1 MYIFSGGAYARRMY
15 TMAHLNG
22 IVFLCLFFSTQSFRL
37 VQFNVEWLFM
47 NYYAP
52 AKCPGSGCPWANETE
67 SSTHFDFIA
76 KVVDTLNPD
85 IMNLCEVEGIDE
97 LNLLRSRM
105 PNGAN
110 YTSHLIPGTDTS
122 TGQNVG
128 LLTKPDWTL
137 ETPLFRTEERVEY
150 PIAGSMCGYN
160 GTNGTVGVS
169 KHYLTEFVFYD
180 IPALFIGAHLLA
192 YPEDPTRCAEREA
205 QAQVL
210 QNYIVE
216 YLKTREWVAEIIVL
230 GDFNDFDGS
239 VVDANGNLPTSRV
252 LDILKGIEGDKAGN
266 YLLKSAAEWIPTA
279 ERYTDWWD
287 KDESCISSPDE
298 FSMIDHV
305 LLTPGLFEKI
315 KNVGVYHG
323 YEEFCGKYN
332 SDHYPVFIDFA

>member
-1 MYIFSGGAYARRMY
+1 
-15 TMAHLNG
+15 
-22 IVFLCLFFSTQSFRL
+22 
-37 VQFNVEWLFM
+37 M
-47 NYYAP
+47 NYYAA

-67 SSTHFDFIA
+67 SSTHFDYIA
-76 KVVDTLNPD
+76 KVVDTLGPD
-85 IMNLCEVEGIDE
+85 IMNLCEVEGVDE

-105 PNGAN
+105 INGAN
-110 YTSHLIPGTDTS
+110 YVANLIPGTDTA

-128 LLTKPDWTL
+128 LLTKSNWTPFA
-137 ETPLFRTEERVEY
+137 PLSRTEERVAY
-150 PIAGSMCGYN
+150 PLAGSKCGYT
-160 GTNGTVGVS
+160 GANGTVGVS

-180 IPALFIGAHLLA
+180 RPTLLVGAHLLA

-210 QNYIVE
+210 QNTIVE
-216 YLKTREWVAEIIVL
+216 YLKNRDTEVIVL

-252 LDILKGIEGDKAGN
+252 LDILKGAKGDKAGK
-266 YLLKSAAEWIPTA
+266 YLLKSSAEWILKE

-287 KDESCISSPDE
+287 ENGNCVSGTDE

-315 KNVGVYHG
+315 KSVGVYHG

-332 SDHYPVFIDFA
+332 SDHFPVVVDFV

>member
-1 MYIFSGGAYARRMY
+1 MIYFTIIVCLLGAAQ
-15 TMAHLNG
+15 G
-22 IVFLCLFFSTQSFRL
+22 FRL

-52 AKCPGSGCPWANETE
+52 AKCPGSGCPWNNETE
-67 SSTHFDFIA
+67 SSTHFNYIA

-97 LNLLRSRM
+97 LNLLKSRM
-105 PNGAN
+105 GNAAYTAN
-110 YTSHLIPGTDTS
+110 LIPGTDTS

-128 LLTKPDWTL
+128 LLTKPEWL
-137 ETPLFRTEERVEY
+137 PILPLYRTEERVAY
-150 PIAGSMCGYN
+150 PLAGSSCGYT
-160 GTNGTVGVS
+160 GANGTVGVS
-169 KHYLTEFVFYD
+169 KHYLTEFVLYD
-180 IPALFIGAHLLA
+180 RQVLMVAAHLLA

-210 QNYIVE
+210 QKYIVE
-216 YLKTREWVAEIIVL
+216 YLKTRESAEVIVL
-230 GDFNDFDGS
+230 GDFNDFDGT

-252 LDILKGIEGDKAGN
+252 LDILKGQTGSESGE

-287 KDESCISSPDE
+287 ENGNGVSSPDE

-315 KNVGVYHG
+315 RGVWVYHG
-323 YEEFCGKYN
+323 YTEYAGKYD
-332 SDHYPVFIDFA
+332 SDHYPVVVDFV

>member
-1 MYIFSGGAYARRMY
+1 MIYLTILACLVFSAQGY
-15 TMAHLNG
+15 
-22 IVFLCLFFSTQSFRL
+22 RL

-47 NYYAP
+47 NYYAA

-67 SSTHFDFIA
+67 ASAHFDYIA

-105 PNGAN
+105 TNGAN
-110 YTSHLIPGTDTS
+110 YVANLIPGTDTA

-128 LLTKPDWTL
+128 LLTTLNWAPRKPL
-137 ETPLFRTEERVEY
+137 IRTEERVAY
-150 PIAGSMCGYN
+150 PLPGSLCGYT
-160 GTNGTVGVS
+160 GANGTVGVS

-180 IPALFIGAHLLA
+180 RPTLFVGAHLLA

-210 QNYIVE
+210 QNTIVE
-216 YLKTREWVAEIIVL
+216 YLKNRDTEVIVL
-230 GDFNDFDGS
+230 GDFNDFDGT
-239 VVDANGNLPTSRV
+239 VVDANGNLPISRV
-252 LDILKGIEGDKAGN
+252 LDILKGVKGDKAGK
-266 YLLKSAAEWIPTA
+266 YLLKSSAEWIPTA
-279 ERYTDWWD
+279 ERYSDWWD
-287 KDESCISSPDE
+287 KDSSCISSPDE

-305 LLTPGLFEKI
+305 LLSPGLFEKI
-315 KNVGVYHG
+315 KSVGVYHG

-332 SDHYPVFIDFA
+332 SDHFPVVVDFA

>member
-1 MYIFSGGAYARRMY
+1 MFNIHTGFILKRMY
-15 TMAHLNG
+15 TMIQLNL
-22 IVFLCLFFSTQSFRL
+22 IVCLGLFFSAHGFRL

-47 NYYAP
+47 NYYAA

-67 SSTHFDFIA
+67 ASTHFDYIA
-76 KVVDTLNPD
+76 KVVDALNPD

-105 PNGAN
+105 TNGAN
-110 YTSHLIPGTDTS
+110 YVSNLIPGTDTS

-128 LLTKPDWTL
+128 LLTTL
-137 ETPLFRTEERVEY
+137 NWLPFVSLYRTEERVAY
-150 PIAGSMCGYN
+150 PLAGSNCGYT
-160 GTNGTVGVS
+160 GANGTVGVS

-180 IPALFIGAHLLA
+180 RPTLFIGAHLLA

-210 QNYIVE
+210 QNTIVE
-216 YLKTREWVAEIIVL
+216 YLKNRDTEVIVL

-252 LDILKGIEGDKAGN
+252 LDILKGVKGDKAGK
-266 YLLKSAAEWIPTA
+266 YLLKSSAEWIPTA

-287 KDESCISSPDE
+287 ENGNCVSSPDE

-315 KNVGVYHG
+315 REVGVYHG

-332 SDHYPVFIDFA
+332 SDHYPVFIDFM

>member
-1 MYIFSGGAYARRMY
+1 MIYFNIIA
-15 TMAHLNG
+15 
-22 IVFLCLFFSTQSFRL
+22 FLCLFFSAQSFRL

-47 NYYAP
+47 NYYAA

-67 SSTHFDFIA
+67 ASTHFDYIA

-105 PNGAN
+105 TNGADYLAN
-110 YTSHLIPGTDTS
+110 LIPGTDTA

-128 LLTKPDWTL
+128 LLTKPDWVL
-137 ETPLFRTEERVEY
+137 KTPLFRTEERVAY
-150 PIAGSMCGYN
+150 PLAGSNCGYT
-160 GTNGTVGVS
+160 GANGTVGVS

-180 IPALFIGAHLLA
+180 RPTLFVGAHLLA

-216 YLKTREWVAEIIVL
+216 YLKNRDAEVIVL

-239 VVDANGNLPTSRV
+239 VVDANGNLPISHA
-252 LDILKGIEGDKAGN
+252 LDILKGVNGDKAGK
-266 YLLKSAAEWIPTA
+266 YLLKSSAEWVFKE
-279 ERYTDWWD
+279 ERYSDWWD
-287 KDESCISSPDE
+287 KDASCISSPDE

-315 KNVGVYHG
+315 KSVGFYHG

-332 SDHYPVFIDFA
+332 SDHYPVFIDFT